1 METRRHNAF
10 FEKIMLHMGDHTRKS
25 CMMIH
30 VNMCYICA
38 LVTSKSGHTMVDLS
52 LPLTACRQNAWHF
65 NMLRIRLMGTLVRQ
79 LQKRFSLF
87 PALSFSISIPLYVSI
102 FLSRSLLRH
111 RNKHCSSCSSHFT
124 SSANSSLTWRLIK
137 SASALAHRT
146 RHLSEP
152 TADCQVSWHTVHKIL
167 KLLDMLSIGI
177 NALWRFVDDVPL
189 GQVDEDH
196 QHDAPS
202 QTQSARSDSSESNVL
217 HFPELSEHVEI
228 WNVESGIALNLL
240 NLV

>member
-1 METRRHNAF
+1 MH
-10 FEKIMLHMGDHTRKS
+10 DDS
-25 CMMIH
+25 CKY
-30 VNMCYICA
+30 VLYMCFSDLKKRSYYGRPFLA
-38 LVTSKSGHTMVDLS
+38 LDS
-52 LPLTACRQNAWHF
+52 LPTERMALH
-65 NMLRIRLMGTLVRQ
+65 GTSICFGYDSWGHSCANCKNV
-79 LQKRFSLF
+79 FSLF
-87 PALSFSISIPLYVSI
+87 PALSFSISIRLYLSI

-124 SSANSSLTWRLIK
+124 SSANSSSTWRLIK
-137 SASALAHRT
+137 SASALAHLT

-152 TADCQVSWHTVHKIL
+152 DCQVSWHTVHKIHN
-167 KLLDMLSIGI
+167 LLDMLSIGI
-177 NALWRFVDDVPL
+177 NALWRFVGDVPL

-240 NLV
+240 ILV

>member
-1 METRRHNAF
+1 
-10 FEKIMLHMGDHTRKS
+10 
-25 CMMIH
+25 
-30 VNMCYICA
+30 
-38 LVTSKSGHTMVDLS
+38 
-52 LPLTACRQNAWHF
+52 
-65 NMLRIRLMGTLVRQ
+65 MGTLVRQ
-79 LQKRFSLF
+79 LQKHFSLF
-87 PALSFSISIPLYVSI
+87 PALSFSISIRLYVSI

-111 RNKHCSSCSSHFT
+111 SCSSHFT
-124 SSANSSLTWRLIK
+124 SSANSSSTCRLIK
-137 SASALAHRT
+137 SASALAHLT

-217 HFPELSEHVEI
+217 HFPELSKHVEI
-228 WNVESGIALNLL
+228 WNVESWYCFESVEPCLVRMFSFPLRQPFHIQYQWWLL
-240 NLV
+240 GENGRPT